1 MKTPTTSVS
10 NLAARAGVSPATVSI
25 VLNDHPLAK
34 RVAAKT
40 REKILALAKEMNY
53 RPNYIARAM
62 RKQSTRT
69 IAFIC
74 GRLNSPF
81 YAELAD
87 DLAIVAEERGYH
99 LLVQTTSWDAEK
111 ELNAL
116 EMIASRMVDG
126 IVLISGIFPS
136 QADKVKAICP
146 PGVPLVVLDQR
157 DEKEISTVS
166 FDLEPGMEELFQCMI
181 DRGFRQI
188 AMADDR
194 RFQPKKTAYL
204 NVCNRFSVTPEFFDF
219 VYWDSESIRQCAR
232 QIIPR
237 RPEALVV
244 ASDYIAAHLVS
255 LFGRAGIRVP
265 QDISIASI
273 DGTRWS
279 ELYNPPLTAICQD
292 TRKMAQAAIEE
303 ILRCRENKDVQ
314 ARSIVIPTGLRLLDS
329 VGSKA

>member
-1 MKTPTTSVS
+1 
-10 NLAARAGVSPATVSI
+10 
-25 VLNDHPLAK
+25 
-34 RVAAKT
+34 
-40 REKILALAKEMNY
+40 MNY

-62 RKQSTRT
+62 RQQSTHT

-87 DLAIVAEERGYH
+87 DLAIVAEEHGYH
-99 LLVQTTSWDAEK
+99 LLVQTTSWDAAK

-146 PGVPLVVLDQR
+146 PGVPLVLLDQR
-157 DEKEISTVS
+157 DEKEISTVC
-166 FDLEPGMEELFQCMI
+166 FDLEPGMEELFRCMTE
-181 DRGFRQI
+181 RGFRQI

-194 RFQPKKTAYL
+194 RFQPKKNAYL
-204 NVCNRFSVTPEFFDF
+204 NVCKKFSISPEFFDF
-219 VYWDSESIRQCAR
+219 IYWDSTSIERCAQ
-232 QIIPR
+232 QIIQR
-237 RPEALVV
+237 RPEALVI
-244 ASDYIAAHLVS
+244 ASDYVAAHLIS
-255 LFGRAGIRVP
+255 LLGCSGIRVP

-303 ILRCRENKDVQ
+303 ILRCKEDKEIQ
-314 ARSIVIPTGLRLLDS
+314 ARSVVIPTGLRLLAS
-329 VGSKA
+329 VGFQA